1 MIHSQPTLT
10 KAAKL
15 ASERLRKSMEDQ
27 GIEIKGSLGTRISR
41 GTCYGCGKLTT
52 SVIAVVS
59 SQAEIN
65 GEPYDRLHHEK
76 VAVCNCGA

>member
-15 ASERLRKSMEDQ
+15 ASEKLNKYIKDQ
-27 GIEIKGSLGTRISR
+27 GIEIKSSIGTRIGR
-41 GTCYGCGKLTT
+41 GNCYGCGNLTT

-65 GEPYDRLHHEK
+65 GEPYDRLHHTK

>member
-15 ASERLRKSMEDQ
+15 ASEILRKYIQEQ
-27 GIEIKGSLGTRISR
+27 GIEVKSSIGTRISK
-41 GTCYGCGKLTT
+41 GTCDGCGKLTT
-52 SVIAVVS
+52 SVIAIVS

-65 GEPYDRLHHEK
+65 GELYDRLHHKK